1 MEQLMNSVTCCGKLA
16 KLVVGAALM
25 IGCADWVHAGTGD
38 WAQWRGPKRDNLST
52 ETGLLKDWPAGGPA
66 LAWEIKGLGGGYS
79 SVSIADGK
87 IFTMG
92 SFVNDPP
99 KIKFEPQV
107 DPKTGKPKRPPVD
120 ETTYVIALDL
130 TGKILWKTPLGST
143 GGGGGYVGSRCTPTV
158 DGALAYALSD
168 NGELI
173 CVAVADGSMVWQ
185 TNLSKDLGGQM
196 MSGWG
201 YSESPTI
208 DGDKLLVCPGGK
220 GGTVAAFDK
229 KTGKVLWRSKEFTD
243 AASYASLV
251 PTDIGGAHQ
260 YVVLTAAHVAGI
272 GADGSLLWKA
282 DRKGQTAV
290 IPTPIVKDNVVF
302 VTSGYGVGCNAFKV
316 EGSSTALKAEA
327 VYDNKEMKV
336 HHGGV
341 ILLGDH
347 VFGASDP
354 EILTCMS
361 LKDGSVAWKE
371 RVAKGA
377 LAYADGRLYLRS
389 ERTGVVYLF
398 EPSLEGYKE
407 HGQLKQPDRSNKN
420 AWAHPVIAGG
430 KLYLRDQGVLL
441 CYDIT
446 AK

>member
-1 MEQLMNSVTCCGKLA
+1 MICV
-16 KLVVGAALM
+16 AA
-25 IGCADWVHAGTGD
+25 
-38 WAQWRGPKRDNLST
+38 
-52 ETGLLKDWPAGGPA
+52 
-66 LAWEIKGLGGGYS
+66 
-79 SVSIADGK
+79 ADGK
-87 IFTMG
+87 T
-92 SFVNDPP
+92 
-99 KIKFEPQV
+99 
-107 DPKTGKPKRPPVD
+107 
-120 ETTYVIALDL
+120 
-130 TGKILWKTPLGST
+130 
-143 GGGGGYVGSRCTPTV
+143 
-158 DGALAYALSD
+158 
-168 NGELI
+168 
-173 CVAVADGSMVWQ
+173 VWQ
-185 TNLSKDLGGQM
+185 TNLAKDLGGQM

-208 DGDKLLVCPGGK
+208 DGDKLLICPGGK

-229 KTGKVLWRSKEFTD
+229 KTGKVLWRSKDFTD

-290 IPTPIVKDNVVF
+290 IPTPIVKDNLVF

-327 VYDNKEMKV
+327 IYDNKEMKV

-361 LKDGSVAWKE
+361 LKDGSVTWKE

-389 ERTGVVYLF
+389 EHRRRLSFRSVARRIQGTRASLF
-398 EPSLEGYKE
+398 
-407 HGQLKQPDRSNKN
+407 KQPDRSNKN

-441 CYDIT
+441 CYDIK